1 MKNNNKLMITNNDN
15 KTTTSKKKIKLFN
28 IKNKDKKNQEIKKK
42 EKPIKKLKN
51 ETEINLDSKPKKKKS
66 GKAGL
71 IITCILCFFMLCG
84 IIAMIAIIAFGTYIV
99 LNAPTFDTEKLY
111 NKEATIFLDKNGN
124 EFARV
129 GAEQRDLV
137 YYEDLPEV
145 LIDAIVATEDSR
157 FFQHNGFDVVRFI
170 KASFGQFLGQ
180 DGAGGAST
188 LTMQVAK
195 NAFSKD
201 ENGSIASSGK
211 EGIIRK
217 FNDIYISVFKIEKN
231 YTKEEIIEFYVN
243 APFLGQNTYGVE
255 QACQLYFGK
264 SVSDITLTEAALLI
278 GIFNAPSSYNPFYS
292 VELATQ
298 RRATVLNL
306 MVRHG
311 YITEEQ
317 AADANAISVE
327 SLITDKRFTETNR
340 YQQFINVVSEDII
353 AKFGLN
359 PYETSMIIHTTMD
372 PEQQDIMIALNDET
386 NDENDPVNYT
396 FQKSY
401 MKTDFIDVG
410 IAVVDVHDGSI
421 SAVDGGRDKNALL
434 SNSNAT
440 LKDKQPGSTAKPF
453 FAYGPYIEYNNG
465 NPGTIFFDNQMT
477 YSNGV
482 SLKNSDG
489 KYRGAMTMR
498 EALAASRNIPAVQA
512 FMAVD
517 KENIANF
524 VHNCGFD
531 YGTDLYESYAIGG
544 GLEVSPLD
552 MAAAYATLARGGYY
566 IEPYSY
572 TKIEF
577 LETDEVYEHKY
588 EKIEAMSPETAYM
601 LNDILMTAT
610 EQGVGGNIKTK
621 NTDIGSKTG
630 TSTYD
635 KNALKIYGLPE
646 SASMDN
652 WGITYSP
659 DTVISIWYGVK
670 KDLTPNKDRVTD
682 PIRAHNERKILT
694 GVLSTLIFKE
704 GSRFNRP
711 SGIIS
716 SEYEEES
723 NPAELPSDYTP
734 NDLIATELFKK
745 GTEPSEISDRFS
757 LLENPTN
764 GNASISSNLITLS
777 WNAISTP
784 NAINT
789 SYLENSFQE
798 KYGQFAENY
807 LNKRIEYNN
816 ANIGQ
821 IGYQVYLSTPSGLQP
836 LGYTL
841 DTTYSYPIVAP
852 GSYTFVVKS
861 AYSIFKSNMS
871 TGITITINTDNVSS
885 SPTPNPNPTPSGGNE
900 SLD

>member
-1 MKNNNKLMITNNDN
+1 METKNKLIKINNE
-15 KTTTSKKKIKLFN
+15 KATSSKKGNKLLSIKP
-28 IKNKDKKNQEIKKK
+28 KEKKDK
-42 EKPIKKLKN
+42 EKPLKKLK
-51 ETEINLDSKPKKKKS
+51 ESEINLDTNVKPKKKKS
-66 GKAGL
+66 GKAGV
-71 IITCILCFFMLCG
+71 IITGIFCFFMICG
-84 IIAMIAIIAFGTYIV
+84 IALMIGIIIFATYIV
-99 LNAPTFDTEKLY
+99 LNAPTFNTEKLY
-111 NKEATIFLDKNGN
+111 NKEASIFLDKDGN

-137 YYEDLPEV
+137 YYDDLPEV

-157 FFQHNGFDVVRFI
+157 FFQHNGFDVVRFV
-170 KASFGQFLGQ
+170 KASLGQ
-180 DGAGGAST
+180 LVGQSGAGGAST

-201 ENGSIASSGK
+201 EEGKIESSGTK
-211 EGIIRK
+211 GIIRK

-264 SVSDITLTEAALLI
+264 SVKDISLTEAALLT
-278 GIFNAPSSYNPFYS
+278 GIFNAPSSYNPFNS
-292 VELATQ
+292 PELATQ
-298 RRATVLNL
+298 RRATVLSL
-306 MVRHG
+306 MVKHG
-311 YITEEQ
+311 YITEEE
-317 AADANAISVE
+317 AKDANAISVE
-327 SLITDKRFTETNR
+327 SLITDKRFTETSR
-340 YQQFINVVSEDII
+340 YQQFINVVAEDIYNQ
-353 AKFGLN
+353 FGLN
-359 PYETSMIIHTTMD
+359 PYKTSMIIHTTMD
-372 PEQQDIMIALNDET
+372 TKQQDIMIALNDET
-386 NDENDPVNYT
+386 NDENDPVKYT
-396 FQKSY
+396 FQKNY
-401 MKTDFIDVG
+401 MKTDFIDIGV
-410 IAVVDVHDGSI
+410 AVIDVHDGSI
-421 SAVDGGRDKNALL
+421 SAVNGGRNRNGLL
-434 SNSNAT
+434 NQSNAT
-440 LKDKQPGSTAKPF
+440 LQDKQPGSTAKPF

-465 NPGTIFFDNQMT
+465 NPGTVFFDSPMS
-477 YSNGV
+477 YSNGA

-489 KYRGAMTMR
+489 AYRGAMTMR
-498 EALAASRNIPAVQA
+498 EALSTSRNIPAVQA

-517 KENIANF
+517 KENIAKF
-524 VHNCGFD
+524 VHNCGLE
-531 YGTDLYESYAIGG
+531 YGTDLFESYAIGG
-544 GLEVSPLD
+544 GLNVSPLD

-566 IEPYSY
+566 IKPYSY

-588 EKIEAMSPETAYM
+588 EKIEAMNPETAYM

-610 EQGVGGNIKTK
+610 AQGVGGKITTK

-635 KNALKIYGLPE
+635 QNALKIYGLPA

-652 WGITYSP
+652 WGVTYSP
-659 DTVISIWYGVK
+659 DSVISVWYGVNK
-670 KDLTPNKDRVTD
+670 ELTPNKDRVTD

-694 GVLSTLIFKE
+694 GVLSSLIFKE
-704 GSRFNRP
+704 GSRFTKP

-734 NDLIATELFKK
+734 SDLIATELFKK
-745 GTEPSEISDRFS
+745 GTEPSEVSDRFS
-757 LLENPTN
+757 QLENPTN
-764 GNASISSNLITLS
+764 GNASVSSNLITLS
-777 WNAISTP
+777 WKGIGTP
-784 NAINT
+784 NAINE
-789 SYLENSFQE
+789 SYLESTFKE
-798 KYGQFAENY
+798 LYGQFAEKH
-807 LNKRIEYNN
+807 LAQRIEYNN

-841 DTTYSYPIVAP
+841 DTTYNYPIVAP

-871 TGITITINTDNVSS
+871 SGLTITVNTDSGSS
-885 SPTPNPNPTPSGGNE
+885 NNNGGTSGSGSSG